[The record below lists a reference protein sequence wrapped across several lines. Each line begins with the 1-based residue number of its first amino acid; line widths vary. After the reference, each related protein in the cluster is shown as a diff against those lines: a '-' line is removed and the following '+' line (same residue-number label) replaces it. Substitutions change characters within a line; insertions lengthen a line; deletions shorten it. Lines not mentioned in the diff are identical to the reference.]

1 MPTVKSRILIN
12 PSMTCLFLTLSI
24 AIGINLASL
33 HAAEPRVGAASADTT
48 ARAVISDYSPEAA
61 TLRVYRAE
69 LTAFRGEFGG
79 ARALPDVRFFL
90 FGMGQ
95 RTKLLYR
102 GGRLT
107 DARSG
112 KLLREWKVKSDMIVP
127 SDYLVRVETA
137 DGATVRLREDET
149 AVWIEEGSTRTAIE
163 GTRHPVKL
171 PDFTGHRY
179 ARILRVL
186 HQELLVN
193 VTPAGPV
200 PNLFVYSKP
209 WYRDGAMMALAF
221 RETGNLDQIRDWVL
235 GLKDV
240 FDRNNGG
247 ETEADNPG
255 QALFLIS
262 LVADKSHPLVP
273 DILAAVKAF
282 ETNGPAGRFI
292 QGRSDFAAHPAY
304 QTKWLKYGLRSLGL
318 PDPYVIPAVA
328 DSYSALFWMDYR
340 DTYVKARDSDDRG
353 AYPYLGWAVDHF
365 HATKLSPI
373 GNRDY
378 PLTWEERA
386 SQANY
391 AGLSLL
397 DEIYATQKIST
408 PHTWHAAEMFLYV
421 LKLTQPAAPSAAKPS
436 SEP

>member
-1 MPTVKSRILIN
+1 MLIQFSL
-12 PSMTCLFLTLSI
+12 PRCLLVLSFVL
-24 AIGINLASL
+24 GIQLGSL
-33 HAAEPRVGAASADTT
+33 HAAELRANTAVTNTAPRAFVGNLSPDAETLT
-48 ARAVISDYSPEAA
+48 A
-61 TLRVYRAE
+61 YRAE

-79 ARALPDVRFFL
+79 SRALPDVRFFL

-95 RTKLLYR
+95 RAKLLYR
-102 GGRLT
+102 DGRLT

-112 KLLREWKVKSDMIVP
+112 NLLREWKVKSDLIVP
-127 SDYLVRVETA
+127 SDCLVSLEIA
-137 DGATVRLREDET
+137 DGATVRLREDQT
-149 AVWIEEGSTRTAIE
+149 AVWIEEGGTRTAIE

-171 PDFTGHRY
+171 PDFAGHRY

-200 PNLFVYSKP
+200 PNFFVYAKP

-221 RETGNLDQIRDWVL
+221 RETGNLDQIRDWAL
-235 GLKDV
+235 GLKEV

-262 LVADKSHPLVP
+262 LVADKNHPLVP
-273 DILAAVKAF
+273 KILAAVKAF
-282 ETNGPAGRFI
+282 ETNGPAGKFI

-318 PDPYVIPAVA
+318 PDPYVVPAAA

-340 DTYVKARDSDDRG
+340 DNYIKARDSDDRG

-365 HATKLSPI
+365 HGTKRSPI

-378 PLTWEERA
+378 PLTWEQNA

-391 AGLSLL
+391 TGLRLL
-397 DEIYATQKIST
+397 DPAYVTQKLSA
-408 PHTWHAAEMFLYV
+408 PHTWHAAEIFLYV

-436 SEP
+436 QP